1 MFSGEK
7 MASMQKK
14 PCDEQW
20 PKETRFSEMEEI
32 LKSQEFRDCEVF
44 EDSESM
50 RCLLALRGLWL
61 VHLRAG
67 APVVCRGCIHSGSK
81 YHELD

>member
-14 PCDEQW
+14 PGDDNSQKKRYSSKWKIFE
-20 PKETRFSEMEEI
+20 KYRSFEI
-32 LKSQEFRDCEVF
+32 ASFDDLD
-44 EDSESM
+44 SM
-50 RCLLALRGLWL
+50 RCLLVLRGLWL

-67 APVVCRGCIHSGSK
+67 APEVYRGYIRSGC